1 MGVELDQESFERGWA
16 NAMGTPPP
24 DFMGEWGRFAGAVGF
39 GDIWTREHLSNR
51 EKRLVILTV
60 LSLYGREDI
69 MRMHLGASMRK
80 GELDADELDEF
91 AIVLSAY
98 AGLPVGTAFTGLAA
112 RLRAEMAE
120 MAEQVEA
127 AEAGDD
133 A

>member
-1 MGVELDQESFERGWA
+1 VGVELDQESFERGWA

-24 DFMGEWGRFAGAVGF
+24 EFMGEWGRFAGAVGF
-39 GDIWTREHLSNR
+39 GDVWTREHLSNR

-69 MRMHLGASMRK
+69 MRMHLGAAIRK
-80 GELDADELDEF
+80 GELDADELDEL

-98 AGLPVGTAFTGLAA
+98 AGLPVGTAFTTLVGK
-112 RLRAEMAE
+112 LRAEL
-120 MAEQVEA
+120 